1 MKNKSLAKA
10 LKGMKKGALHKDLGV
25 PAGKKIP
32 TGKIEAAASGDST
45 TARRARF
52 ALVLAK
58 MRGKRRARNK

>member
-10 LKGMKKGALHKDLGV
+10 LKNMKKGALHKDLGV
-25 PAGKKIP
+25 PAGKTIPVSKI
-32 TGKIEAAASGDST
+32 KSAASGDSQ
-45 TARRARF
+45 TAKRARF